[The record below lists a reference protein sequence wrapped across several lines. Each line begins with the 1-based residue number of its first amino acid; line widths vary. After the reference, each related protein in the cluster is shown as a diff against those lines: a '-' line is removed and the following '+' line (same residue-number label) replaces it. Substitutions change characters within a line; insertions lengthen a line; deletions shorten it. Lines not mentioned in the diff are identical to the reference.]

1 MWYLNFTKCYH
12 IFQITSYLELIL
24 FISELLILVL
34 PLFLDFFQLPIIT
47 SLTLEHLKMF
57 LCFLYKYISFS
68 YLDVDL
74 GIEFVATTFSFQSD
88 KISFILCGRKEIW
101 KKKNR
106 HFFPLLVTF
115 VLDSWRYFFLSFVQ
129 QSTRICLNMIPLSL
143 NFAWYWWNS
152 FSFKFN
158 FLHLS

>member
-1 MWYLNFTKCYH
+1 MLPYFPNNN
-12 IFQITSYLELIL
+12 SYLELIL
-24 FISELLILVL
+24 FISELLILLL

-68 YLDVDL
+68 YSDIDL

-101 KKKNR
+101 KKKKTFFAFVG
-106 HFFPLLVTF
+106 HFCLGQLEIFFSLFCSTIYQDMSKYDSPFIEFCLV
-115 VLDSWRYFFLSFVQ
+115 LMEFFQL
-129 QSTRICLNMIPLSL
+129 
-143 NFAWYWWNS
+143 
-152 FSFKFN
+152 
-158 FLHLS
+158 

>member
-1 MWYLNFTKCYH
+1 M
-12 IFQITSYLELIL
+12 IFEFYQMLPYFPNNNSYLELIL
-24 FISELLILVL
+24 FISELLILLL

-101 KKKNR
+101 KKKKDIFSLCWSLLSWTVGDI
-106 HFFPLLVTF
+106 FFSLLF
-115 VLDSWRYFFLSFVQ
+115 
-129 QSTRICLNMIPLSL
+129 NSL
-143 NFAWYWWNS
+143 PGYV
-152 FSFKFN
+152 
-158 FLHLS
+158 